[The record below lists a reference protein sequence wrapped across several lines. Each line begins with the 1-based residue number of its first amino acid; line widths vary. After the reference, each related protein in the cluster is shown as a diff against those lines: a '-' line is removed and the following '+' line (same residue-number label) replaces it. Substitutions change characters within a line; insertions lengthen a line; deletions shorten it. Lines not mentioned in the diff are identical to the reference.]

1 MCLAIFHSKDNA
13 NERNESWLSNCRVQL
28 IFFICILLDKVR
40 FSITKPFV
48 NYIVGKWKLK

>member
-1 MCLAIFHSKDNA
+1 MSAMKAGFQIAECSLF
-13 NERNESWLSNCRVQL
+13 
-28 IFFICILLDKVR
+28 FFICILLDKVR